1 MMIFINGQTI
11 YANMLNRNQL
21 LELRKKYLSPSLS
34 LSYDKPL
41 HIVRAKGQFLYD
53 SKGDRYLDAVNNIQ
67 HVGHCHPK
75 VVSAASEQYGILNTN
90 TRYLDET
97 VISYAKDLT
106 NYLPNGLTTCFFTNS
121 GSESN
126 DLALRLART
135 ATNSKETIVLDGA
148 YHGHVSS
155 LIDISPYKHNSRGG
169 SGPPSYVHTI
179 PMPDSYRGK
188 YRGEEA
194 LSGYIDELKNILY
207 LIKKNGKNI
216 SAFVVESIMGCGG
229 QLILPDRFLERAFE
243 LVRDEGGVCIAD
255 EVQIG
260 FGRVGS
266 KFWGFETANVQ
277 PDIVTMGKSM
287 GNGHPLSVVVAKKQ
301 IADRFNNGMEYFNSF
316 GGNPVSCAVGKAVL
330 NVIEDEKLQQ
340 NAHKVGEY
348 LLEEL
353 KRLQGEFPLI
363 GQVRGMGLFIGIE
376 LIKEKSKLIPAHA
389 EAEKVVNEMMRKR
402 ILLSTDGPDHNVI
415 KIKPPMVFST
425 ENADELVLNLS
436 EVLGNI

>member
-1 MMIFINGQTI
+1 
-11 YANMLNRNQL
+11 MLNRNQL

-97 VISYAKDLT
+97 VINYAKDLT

-135 ATNSKETIVLDGA
+135 ATDSKETIVLDGA

-155 LIDISPYKHNSRGG
+155 LIDISPYKHNSKGG
-169 SGPPSYVHTI
+169 SGPPSYVHTV

-194 LSGYIDELKNILY
+194 LTGYIDELKNILY
-207 LIKKNGKNI
+207 SIKKNGKNI

-229 QLILPDRFLERAFE
+229 QLILPDGFLERAFE

-287 GNGHPLSVVVAKKQ
+287 GNGHPLSVVVTKKQ
-301 IADRFNNGMEYFNSF
+301 IADKFNNGMEYFNSF

-348 LLEEL
+348 LLEKL
-353 KRLQGEFPLI
+353 KQIQGEFPLI

-436 EVLGNI
+436 EVLGNM

>member
-1 MMIFINGQTI
+1 
-11 YANMLNRNQL
+11 MLNRNQL
-21 LELRKKYLSPSLS
+21 LEMRKKYLSPSLS

-97 VISYAKDLT
+97 VINYAKDLT

-135 ATNSKETIVLDGA
+135 ATDSKETIVLDGA

-155 LIDISPYKHNSRGG
+155 LIDISPYKHNSKGG
-169 SGPPSYVHTI
+169 SGPPSYVHTV

-194 LSGYIDELKNILY
+194 LTGYIDELKNILY
-207 LIKKNGKNI
+207 SIKKNGKNI

-229 QLILPDRFLERAFE
+229 QLILPDGFLERAFE

-287 GNGHPLSVVVAKKQ
+287 GNGHPLSVVVTKKQ
-301 IADRFNNGMEYFNSF
+301 IADKFNNGMEYFNSF

-348 LLEEL
+348 LLKEL
-353 KRLQGEFPLI
+353 KQLQGEFPLI

-436 EVLGNI
+436 EVLGNM

>member
-1 MMIFINGQTI
+1 
-11 YANMLNRNQL
+11 MLNRNQL

-97 VISYAKDLT
+97 VINYAKDLT

-135 ATNSKETIVLDGA
+135 ATDSKETIVLDGA

-155 LIDISPYKHNSRGG
+155 LIDISPYKHNSKGG
-169 SGPPSYVHTI
+169 SGPPSYVHTV

-188 YRGEEA
+188 YRREEA
-194 LSGYIDELKNILY
+194 LTGYIDELKNILY
-207 LIKKNGKNI
+207 SIKKNGKNI

-229 QLILPDRFLERAFE
+229 QLILPDGFLERAFE

-287 GNGHPLSVVVAKKQ
+287 GNGHPLSVVVTKKQ
-301 IADRFNNGMEYFNSF
+301 IADKFNNGMEYFNSF

-348 LLEEL
+348 LLKEL
-353 KRLQGEFPLI
+353 KQLQGEFPLI

-436 EVLGNI
+436 EVLGNM

>member
-1 MMIFINGQTI
+1 
-11 YANMLNRNQL
+11 MLNRNQL
-21 LELRKKYLSPSLS
+21 LEMRKKYLSPSLS

-97 VISYAKDLT
+97 VINYAKDLT

-135 ATNSKETIVLDGA
+135 ATDSKETIVLDGA

-155 LIDISPYKHNSRGG
+155 LIDISPYKHNSKGG
-169 SGPPSYVHTI
+169 SGPPSYVHTL

-188 YRGEEA
+188 YKGDEA
-194 LSGYIDELKNILY
+194 LTGYIDELKNILY
-207 LIKKNGKNI
+207 SIKKNGKNI

-229 QLILPDRFLERAFE
+229 QLILPDGFLERAFE

-287 GNGHPLSVVVAKKQ
+287 GNGHPLSVVVTKKQ
-301 IADRFNNGMEYFNSF
+301 IADKFNNGMEYFNSF

-348 LLEEL
+348 LLEKL
-353 KRLQGEFPLI
+353 KQLQGEFPLI

-389 EAEKVVNEMMRKR
+389 EAEKVVNDMMQKR

-436 EVLGNI
+436 EVLGNM